1 MGRWAFERVVLC
13 LAVGRVLA
21 SLTSCTWAAEPS
33 VEECLTRWNQPSN
46 AGSQGAV
53 AATNFDHATV
63 FGWTGEG
70 GDHCFATFFTHQGE
84 PWATYVLWLDAPDPP
99 GRFTENTT
107 GSRYGTGELGA
118 EEPIAPNAVLRG
130 DGTLRGDQ

>member
-1 MGRWAFERVVLC
+1 M
-13 LAVGRVLA
+13 
-21 SLTSCTWAAEPS
+21 TSCTWAAEPS
-33 VEECLTRWNQPSN
+33 VVDCLTRWNQPSN
-46 AGSQGAV
+46 AGSQARV
-53 AATNFDHATV
+53 AATNFDRATV

-70 GDHCFATFFTHQGE
+70 GDQCFATFFTHQGE

-99 GRFTENTT
+99 VRFAENTT

-118 EEPIAPNAVLRG
+118 EEPAPPNAVLRG